1 MEKVDII
8 QNQID
13 SISKDTERLRKKSKG
28 NAGN

>member
-13 SISKDTERLRKKSKG
+13 SISKDTERLRKKSKE